1 MDYEKMSI
9 EELRDVV
16 LKRDK
21 ELQQMKESNKM
32 FEENLKTKD
41 EEINGYLN
49 DIKELKLKNYDLF
62 IQIPKVNDVV
72 KEENTIDDNTISL
85 NDITNNLIEGM
96 E

>member
-21 ELQQMKESNKM
+21 ELQQMKENNKM
-32 FEENLKTKD
+32 FEENLKSKD
-41 EEINGYLN
+41 EEINNYLN

-62 IQIPKVNDVV
+62 IQIPKVNDIV
-72 KEENTIDDNTISL
+72 KEENTIDDNIISL

>member
-1 MDYEKMSI
+1 MEYDKMSI

-21 ELQQMKESNKM
+21 ELQKMKESNKI
-32 FEENLKTKD
+32 FEETLKSRD
-41 EEINGYLN
+41 EEINSYLN

-62 IQIPKVNDVV
+62 IQIPKVNEVV
-72 KEENTIDDNTISL
+72 KEEKPVEEQALNL

-96 E
+96 K